1 MFVRLGQGWEQTDLA
16 GAAWV
21 GLTAGPG
28 AAGAPV
34 FPPGVPGASWD
45 LQESE
50 TWLNSSL
57 ASPGWLSSAGSVGR
71 EQPWLQ
77 PSERKQRQI
86 SLLFH
91 CSGPQ
96 TFLYFIRSGRCFLTP
111 VRCSPGTEVSN
122 TLFCSSAVG
131 QQFPSQL
138 TEDGE
143 TWKS

>member
-1 MFVRLGQGWEQTDLA
+1 MGADRDLA

-77 PSERKQRQI
+77 PSERKQQQI
-86 SLLFH
+86 SLSCFTVLAPKP
-91 CSGPQ
+91 S
-96 TFLYFIRSGRCFLTP
+96 FILSDLAGVF
-111 VRCSPGTEVSN
+111 
-122 TLFCSSAVG
+122 
-131 QQFPSQL
+131 
-138 TEDGE
+138 
-143 TWKS
+143 